1 MLQQY
6 YEYQYYYSEIGNRYT
21 IVEGELEEDVNGIF
35 IVSKTFQN
43 PCIYVNT
50 LENKVNL
57 VVSKSA
63 YIGRY
68 SNSMPIADC
77 LSLCFEW
84 HDNNKGTQLLKKY
97 RPISIPELQNK
108 INSGEL
114 DSWLESYGFVPE
126 QTMELGDLI
135 VYSSLTAIPHI
146 AIYIGNNRVLQH
158 EFQKMSSIDILEL
171 QRVRGI
177 YRYAQNLST

>member
-21 IVEGELEEDVNGIF
+21 IVEGELEEDTNGIF

-50 LENKVNL
+50 LETKVNL
-57 VVSKSA
+57 VVSKDA

-68 SNSMPIADC
+68 SSSTPIADC
-77 LSLCFEW
+77 LPLCFEW
-84 HDNNKGTQLLKKY
+84 HDSNIGTQLLKKY
-97 RPISIPELQNK
+97 KPISIPELQNK
-108 INSGEL
+108 INSSEL
-114 DSWLESYGFVPE
+114 NSWLETYGFIPKQAIE
-126 QTMELGDLI
+126 PGDLL

-158 EFQKMSSIDILEL
+158 EFQKLSSIDALDL